1 MNIKKQFFWIAICS
15 RKIVSTF
22 LSPWNLL
29 RGFLSTHILEHTH
42 TRGFPI
48 MLSSYF
54 TFNFPC
60 TNHSAGFVASKQ
72 SSHVNDKLNWRFQKT
87 DIDFNHFLFGFET
100 FCRTMLALNQKSK
113 RKNHN
118 NKLNKN
124 SPKKDQPKNGKKDR
138 SNIPRE
144 YNCIQALS
152 IVVVCISVY
161 MEIIMLRFTLQ
172 IN

>member
-29 RGFLSTHILEHTH
+29 RGFLSNTHSRTHTH
-42 TRGFPI
+42 VDSPSCCHLISHSIFLAQTIPLVLLQANKAAMWTINWTEDFKKLI
-48 MLSSYF
+48 SILIIFYLVLKLFAAQCSHWIKKVSEK
-54 TFNFPC
+54 TTT
-60 TNHSAGFVASKQ
+60 TN
-72 SSHVNDKLNWRFQKT
+72 LTKT
-87 DIDFNHFLFGFET
+87 H
-100 FCRTMLALNQKSK
+100 R
-113 RKNHN
+113 
-118 NKLNKN
+118 
-124 SPKKDQPKNGKKDR
+124 KKDQPKNGKKDR